1 MYDSRSSRIKYRSHK
16 LKGIPCGSE
25 NLLHL
30 SSLIS
35 SHCLPIMIDNI
46 TYHLTSLP
54 HFLLL
59 SLIMCAILSASTP
72 LWWRFLVT
80 TFLGQDADFQWLQE
94 QEEVF
99 QKIKDWICQLGSV
112 GFFDQSKL
120 AVLQV
125 DASQEA

>member
-1 MYDSRSSRIKYRSHK
+1 
-16 LKGIPCGSE
+16 
-25 NLLHL
+25 
-30 SSLIS
+30 
-35 SHCLPIMIDNI
+35 
-46 TYHLTSLP
+46 
-54 HFLLL
+54 
-59 SLIMCAILSASTP
+59 MCAILSASTP

-112 GFFDQSKL
+112 AFFDQSKL